1 MYVPKSRNF
10 LRKIFDF
17 CLNSRVCTVASDW
30 IIKSLMKVVTTYL
43 LVMMVVFTTQ
53 ALDEDV
59 TAIISGKSNHIVV
72 FNTDRKFIG
81 ATVEVLDA
89 NGNPVVT
96 QKLERRRMMIDF
108 GLVRSGEYTI
118 RVKIED
124 DVLEYRYVKK

>member
-1 MYVPKSRNF
+1 M
-10 LRKIFDF
+10 
-17 CLNSRVCTVASDW
+17 VASDW
-30 IIKSLMKVVTTYL
+30 IIESLMKIVTTYL

-59 TAIISGKSNHIVV
+59 TAIIPGKSNHIVV
-72 FNTDRKFIG
+72 FKTDRKFIG

-89 NGNPVVT
+89 NGNPVVA
-96 QKLERRRMMIDF
+96 QKLERRRMMVDF

-118 RVKIED
+118 LVKIED

>member
-1 MYVPKSRNF
+1 M
-10 LRKIFDF
+10 
-17 CLNSRVCTVASDW
+17 ASDW